1 MTYHVISFFRNYY
14 ETPKHI
20 VKDDSD
26 SPIIMVQWKIVVRNG
41 PFSSWLGQV
50 KVETNSKSPWKD
62 GIPKEKWSSNHT
74 CSTESSA
81 GFMIFRGNSSAFPL
95 SPAMSKEFTQAC
107 WKAGKHLHDWW
118 QRSWNLANYNCL
130 HEWIM
135 PFSLLALKSCVE
147 FKNTQRWWTTF
158 ECIIF

>member
-1 MTYHVISFFRNYY
+1 MTYHVISFFQNYY

-20 VKDDSD
+20 VKDGSD
-26 SPIIMVQWKIVVRNG
+26 SLIIMVQWKIVVRNG

-74 CSTESSA
+74 
-81 GFMIFRGNSSAFPL
+81 FFRGNFSVFPL
-95 SPAMSKEFTQAC
+95 SPVMSKEFTQAC
-107 WKAGKHLHDWW
+107 WKAGKHLQDWW
-118 QRSWNLANYNCL
+118 QRSWNLANYL

-135 PFSLLALKSCVE
+135 PSSLLALKSCVE
-147 FKNTQRWWTTF
+147 FKNTQKWWTTF